1 MPSSSYDGRSIA
13 RGADTLARVH
23 IEFNASERASLGV
36 EVELTLV
43 DQESGALVSAASEIL
58 EELGRGHPG
67 GEHPKAKHE
76 LFESTIEVI
85 TGICQTPAEAK
96 LDLATT
102 IAEVRSAAAKR
113 GLTLLSAGSHPF
125 SLAHEQV
132 VSPDPR
138 YAALIEEMQW
148 MARRLQIFGIHY
160 HVGVRSAEKSIVIA
174 NALQFYIPHLLALS
188 ASSPYWEGHDT
199 GLASCRVK
207 VFEGLPTAGLPPV
220 IEDWA
225 DFEQFM
231 HTLVSA
237 EAIKTIREV
246 WWDVR
251 PHPNFGTVELRI
263 CDAMPTLHEVAA
275 VGALVQCLVHRLDT
289 QIDADLQ
296 VYIPREWTIR
306 QNKWLAARHGLDA
319 KLIVDDEGT
328 RVTARDVILE
338 LVERLTPTAVE
349 LGCVDELADV
359 PGIVERG
366 PSSTRQRALRA
377 GGASLRD
384 LVFALVDELETDVP
398 GPR

>member
-1 MPSSSYDGRSIA
+1 
-13 RGADTLARVH
+13 VQ

-43 DQESGALVSAASEIL
+43 DRESGALVSAASDIL
-58 EELGRGHPG
+58 EELGRGHPDG
-67 GEHPKAKHE
+67 LHPKAKHE

-85 TGICQTPAEAK
+85 TGICHRPGEAK
-96 LDLATT
+96 RDLATT
-102 IAEVRSAAAKR
+102 IDEVRVAADAR

-148 MARRLQIFGIHY
+148 TARRLQIFGIHY

-174 NALQFYIPHLLALS
+174 NALQFYLAHLLALS

-237 EAIKTIREV
+237 HAIKTIREV

-263 CDAMPTLHEVAA
+263 CDAMPTLREVAA
-275 VGALVQCLVHRLDT
+275 VGALVQCLVHRLDS

-296 VYIPREWTIR
+296 VYVPREWTIR
-306 QNKWLAARHGLDA
+306 QNKWLAARYGLDA

-328 RVTARDVILE
+328 RVTARDVVLE
-338 LVERLTPTAVE
+338 LVERLAPTAVE
-349 LGCVDELADV
+349 LGCPDELADV
-359 PGIVERG
+359 RRILEHG
-366 PSSTRQRALRA
+366 PSYARQRAVVSQ
-377 GGASLRD
+377 GGSLRD
-384 LVFALVDELETDVP
+384 VVFALVHEFETDEP
-398 GPR
+398 GSR

>member
-1 MPSSSYDGRSIA
+1 MQ
-13 RGADTLARVH
+13 
-23 IEFNASERASLGV
+23 IEFNASERSSLGV
-36 EVELTLV
+36 EVELTIV
-43 DQESGALVSAASEIL
+43 DPQSGALVSAASDIL
-58 EELGRGHPG
+58 AELGAGHPD

-96 LDLATT
+96 LDLAAT
-102 IAEVRSAAAKR
+102 IAEVRSAAVAR
-113 GLTLLSAGSHPF
+113 GLTLVSAGSHPF
-125 SLAHEQV
+125 SLPHEQH

-148 MARRLQIFGIHY
+148 MARRLQIFGVHY
-160 HVGVRSAEKSIVIA
+160 HVGVRSAEKSIIVA
-174 NALQFYIPHLLALS
+174 NAMQFYLAHLLALS
-188 ASSPYWEGHDT
+188 ASSPYWEGQDT

-237 EAIKTIREV
+237 EAITTIREV

-263 CDAMPTLHEVAA
+263 CDSMPTLAEVAA
-275 VGALVQCLVHRLDT
+275 LGAMVQCLVHRIDT
-289 QIDADLQ
+289 MIDNDVQ

-306 QNKWLAARHGLDA
+306 QNKWLASRYGLDA
-319 KLIVDDEGT
+319 KLIIDDEGM
-328 RVTARDVILE
+328 RVTARDVITE
-338 LVERLTPTAVE
+338 LIEELAPFAAE
-349 LGCVDELADV
+349 LGCRDELADV
-359 PGIVERG
+359 ARILDIG
-366 PSSTRQRALRA
+366 PSYLRQRAVVAR
-377 GGASLRD
+377 GGS
-384 LVFALVDELETDVP
+384 LVDVVHSLVEELETDAPGVP
-398 GPR
+398 

>member
-1 MPSSSYDGRSIA
+1 MQ
-13 RGADTLARVH
+13 

-36 EVELTLV
+36 EVELSLV
-43 DQESGALVSAASEIL
+43 DRESGALVSAASDIL
-58 EELGRGHPG
+58 EELGRGHPD

-85 TGICQTPAEAK
+85 TGICQTPGEAK
-96 LDLATT
+96 VDLATT
-102 IAEVRSAAAKR
+102 IAEVRAAADAR
-113 GLTLLSAGSHPF
+113 GLTLMSAGSHPF
-125 SLAHEQV
+125 SLAHEQQ

-148 MARRLQIFGIHY
+148 TARRLQIFGVHY
-160 HVGVRSAEKSIVIA
+160 HVGVRSAEKSIVMA
-174 NALQFYIPHLLALS
+174 NALQYYLAHLLALS

-263 CDAMPTLHEVAA
+263 CDAMPTLREVAA
-275 VGALVQCLVHRLDT
+275 VGALVQCLVHQLDT
-289 QIDADLQ
+289 QIDEDVQ

-306 QNKWLAARHGLDA
+306 QNKWLAARYGLDA

-328 RVTARDVILE
+328 RVTARDVILD
-338 LVERLTPTAVE
+338 LVDRLTPSAIE
-349 LGCVDELADV
+349 LGCADELAYV
-359 PGIVERG
+359 PYIVDIG
-366 PSSTRQRALRA
+366 PSYARQRALRDQ
-377 GGASLRD
+377 GGSLRD
-384 LVFALVDELETDVP
+384 VVFALVDELETDTP
-398 GPR
+398 GVR

>member
-1 MPSSSYDGRSIA
+1 VRID
-13 RGADTLARVH
+13 
-23 IEFNASERASLGV
+23 FQASERASLGV

-43 DQESGALVSAASEIL
+43 DPGTGALVSAASGLL
-58 EELGRGHPG
+58 EELGRDHDG
-67 GEHPKAKHE
+67 GRHPKAKHE
-76 LFESTIEVI
+76 LFESTVEVI

-96 LDLATT
+96 RDLAAT
-102 IAEVRSAAAKR
+102 IAEVRDAAAAR
-113 GLTLLSAGSHPF
+113 GLTLLSVGSHPF
-125 SLAHEQV
+125 SHPYELQ

-138 YAALIEEMQW
+138 YHTLIDEMQW

-160 HVGVRSAEKSIVIA
+160 HVGVRSAEKSIVVA
-174 NALQFYIPHLLALS
+174 NAMQFYLAHLLALS

-231 HTLVSA
+231 HTLVAA
-237 EAIKTIREV
+237 EAISTIREV

-263 CDAMPTLHEVAA
+263 CDAMPTLREVAA
-275 VGALVQCLVHRLDT
+275 VGALVQCLVHRIDT
-289 QIDADLQ
+289 QIDAGEP

-319 KLIVDDEGT
+319 KLIVDDEGS
-328 RVTARDVILE
+328 RCTAGEVIRA
-338 LVERLTPTAVE
+338 LVDQLAPVAVE
-349 LGCVDELADV
+349 LGCADELADV
-359 PGIVERG
+359 GNILRLG
-366 PSSTRQRALRA
+366 PSYVRQRQVVTA
-377 GGASLRD
+377 GGD
-384 LVFALVDELETDVP
+384 LVDVVRMLTTELDTDEP
-398 GPR
+398 GAR

>member
-1 MPSSSYDGRSIA
+1 M
-13 RGADTLARVH
+13 
-23 IEFNASERASLGV
+23 ASERSSLGV

-43 DQESGALVSAASEIL
+43 DPHSGALVSAASEIL
-58 EELGRGHPG
+58 EDLGRGHPDG
-67 GEHPKAKHE
+67 IHPKAKHE

-85 TGICQTPAEAK
+85 TGICQTADEAK
-96 LDLATT
+96 RDLAAT
-102 IAEVRSAAAKR
+102 IAEVREAASVR
-113 GLTLLSAGSHPF
+113 GVTLMSAGSHPF
-125 SLAHEQV
+125 SHPHEQI

-174 NALQFYIPHLLALS
+174 NALQFYLAHLLALS

-237 EAIKTIREV
+237 EAITTIREV

-263 CDAMPTLHEVAA
+263 CDAMPTLREIAA
-275 VGALVQCLVHRLDT
+275 VGALVQCLVHRLDI
-289 QIDADLQ
+289 QIDADVQ

-306 QNKWLAARHGLDA
+306 QNKWLAARYGLEA

-328 RVTARDVILE
+328 RVTARDVIVDLIDQ
-338 LVERLTPTAVE
+338 LAPIAVE
-349 LGCVDELADV
+349 LGCSDELADV
-359 PGIVERG
+359 ARILKLG
-366 PSSTRQRALRA
+366 PSYVRQREVVEQ
-377 GGASLRD
+377 GGSLVD
-384 LVFALVDELETDVP
+384 VVHALVEELATDEAGV
-398 GPR
+398 R

>member
-1 MPSSSYDGRSIA
+1 VQID
-13 RGADTLARVH
+13 
-23 IEFNASERASLGV
+23 FNASARASLGI

-43 DQESGALVSAASEIL
+43 DPASGALVSAASDIL
-58 EELGRGHPG
+58 EELGQGHPD

-85 TGICQTPAEAK
+85 TGICQTVDEAK
-96 LDLATT
+96 RDLTAT
-102 IAEVRSAAAKR
+102 IAEVRAAATAR
-113 GLTLLSAGSHPF
+113 GLTLLASGSHPF
-125 SLAHEQV
+125 SHPYEQI

-138 YAALIEEMQW
+138 YYALIEEMQW
-148 MARRLQIFGIHY
+148 PARRLQIFGIHY

-174 NALQFYIPHLLALS
+174 NALQYYLAHLLALS

-199 GLASCRVK
+199 GLASARVQ

-231 HTLVSA
+231 NTLVTA

-263 CDAMPTLHEVAA
+263 CDAMPTLREVAA
-275 VGALVQCLVHRLDT
+275 VGALVQCLVHRIDT
-289 QIDADLQ
+289 QIDAGEP
-296 VYIPREWTIR
+296 VYVAREWTVR

-319 KLIVDDEGT
+319 KLIVDDDGT
-328 RVTARDVILE
+328 RVGAPDVITGLLDE
-338 LVERLTPTAVE
+338 LAPIAVE
-349 LGCVDELADV
+349 LGCADELADV
-359 PGIVERG
+359 AHILETG
-366 PSSTRQRALRA
+366 PSYVRQRALVA
-377 GGASLRD
+377 SGASLIDVVR
-384 LVFALVDELETDVP
+384 ALVAELETDTP
-398 GPR
+398 GAPGTA

>member
-1 MPSSSYDGRSIA
+1 MRHRRSIA
-13 RGADTLARVH
+13 RSADTLGPVQ
-23 IEFNASERASLGV
+23 IEFVASERSSLGV
-36 EVELTLV
+36 EVELTIV
-43 DQESGALVSAASEIL
+43 DPQSGALVSAASEIL
-58 EELGRGHPG
+58 AELGRDHPD

-85 TGICQTPAEAK
+85 TGICETTGEAK
-96 LDLATT
+96 LDLAAT
-102 IAEVRSAAAKR
+102 IAEVRAAAAAR
-113 GLTLLSAGSHPF
+113 GLTLMSAGSHPF
-125 SLAHEQV
+125 SHPHEQR

-138 YAALIEEMQW
+138 YHALIEEMQW

-160 HVGVRSAEKSIVIA
+160 HVGVRSAEKSIIVA
-174 NALQFYIPHLLALS
+174 NALQFYLAHLLALS

-237 EAIKTIREV
+237 EAITTIREV

-263 CDAMPTLHEVAA
+263 CDAMPTLREVAA
-275 VGALVQCLVHRLDT
+275 VGALVQCLVHRVDLM
-289 QIDADLQ
+289 IDNDVQ

-306 QNKWLAARHGLDA
+306 QNKWLAARYGLDA

-328 RVTARDVILE
+328 RVTARDVITDLIDELE
-338 LVERLTPTAVE
+338 PFAVE
-349 LGCVDELADV
+349 LGCTEELADV
-359 PGIVERG
+359 ARILETG
-366 PSSTRQRALRA
+366 PSYVRQRAVVKR
-377 GGASLRD
+377 GGT
-384 LVFALVDELETDVP
+384 LVDVVHSLVAELETDEPGVP
-398 GPR
+398 